1 MINEILDNKMSEV
14 RSEGKKVKLESTT
27 MTSFKDLPSW
37 CFIKSRA
44 MLKGDNKPFVL
55 SVLNSST
62 ETPSK
67 GWKCVLFQTNT
78 NDKGQLWQLVDG
90 HILSQLYGSFVIDID
105 SDNNNSTDL
114 IINSQIPSNNER
126 QTWKLGSNGE
136 IMNSLTKKFIG
147 IKGSN
152 NGPIDPSNNAQLV
165 CELASSAD
173 NVCFQWDLEP
183 SFPLNS
189 ILSQTTEP
197 FPNYTDEKLK
207 AYIYISNN
215 LIKGIDDIRSQ
226 YTNSDYSFNSF
237 SNELV
242 TMKYPDCAISKEN
255 FDEIKTQLQSEF
267 KQVDSIINLFN
278 NYQQFHI
285 GLFADNSARLNQ
297 IVSIIQF
304 DDKTTSVAGSILSI
318 ISNILKLVLTF
329 LPQPAGNFGN
339 VMMGAISIG
348 TAASTPNK
356 INVDP
361 FKVELSKLWD
371 SLSTNFQAILFNMGT
386 MESMVLKDW
395 GKMKAVYQLLSTSL
409 AWTPTMTSQLISTG
423 STAYGISLL
432 QMLLPEKYQIYC
444 WNQNFDQKYG
454 FAPGYPAPI
463 PNDIPDYC
471 KWTDE
476 NGDLLFIASTS
487 DLRVHPIKEV
497 MDMVWKDNVVVK
509 KDFFR
514 SRNGWSFPTSLVN
527 RITRWLIPNVT
538 NNTSIPMKFT
548 ISDFKGDTRTSYQLD
563 LPTFSTS
570 FPLDVSHK
578 NNGHNYY
585 FTITITNALDNSK
598 IATLIIFVSAV
609 GGSFSKG
616 QLGDHSVTKGFLLSD
631 PIFNTSVRDSTS
643 TCNII
648 VTIDYNDSN

>member
-1 MINEILDNKMSEV
+1 MMENESLENKMKLIRTS
-14 RSEGKKVKLESTT
+14 GKKLKIES
-27 MTSFKDLPSW
+27 MTSIKDLPSW

-44 MLKGDNKPFVL
+44 MLKGDSKPFVV

-62 ETPSK
+62 ENPSK
-67 GWKCVLFQTNT
+67 GWKCVLFQPNK

-90 HILSQLYGSFVIDID
+90 HLLSQLYGSFILDVD

-126 QTWKLGSNGE
+126 QSWKINSNGL
-136 IMNSLTKKFIG
+136 IMNNQTKQFIG

-165 CELASSAD
+165 CETTTDSD

-189 ILSQTTEP
+189 ILTQTAEP
-197 FPNYTDEKLK
+197 FPQYTNEKLK
-207 AYIYISNN
+207 AYVYISNS

-226 YTNSDYSFNSF
+226 YTNSNYSFSTF
-237 SNELV
+237 SNDLDNIN
-242 TMKYPDCAISKEN
+242 KPDSISKED
-255 FDEIKTQLQSEF
+255 FDEIKTQLASEF

-304 DDKTTSVAGSILSI
+304 DDKSISTAASILTI
-318 ISNILKLVLTF
+318 ISNIFKLILTF
-329 LPQPAGNFGN
+329 LPPPAGNIGN
-339 VMMGAISIG
+339 VLMTAISVS
-348 TAASTPNK
+348 TAAGAPNQV
-356 INVDP
+356 NVDP

-371 SLSTNFQAILFNMGT
+371 SLSTNFEAILFNMGT
-386 MESMVLKDW
+386 MESMILTDW
-395 GKMKAVYQLLSTSL
+395 GKMKSVYQLLSTSL

-423 STAYGISLL
+423 GVAYGISLL

-444 WNQNFDQKYG
+444 WNSNFDERYG
-454 FAPGYPAPI
+454 FVPGYPAPI

-476 NGDLLFIASTS
+476 NGDLLFIASS
-487 DLRVHPIKEV
+487 KDFHIHPIKEV
-497 MDMVWKDNVVVK
+497 MDMVWKDDVVVK

-527 RITRWLIPNVT
+527 RITRWVIPTVT
-538 NNTSIPMKFT
+538 NNTSTPMKYT
-548 ISDFKGDTRTSYQLD
+548 ISGFSGDSKTTYQLD
-563 LPTFSTS
+563 LPTFSS
-570 FPLDVSHK
+570 IFPYNVSHK
-578 NNGHNYY
+578 GSNGHNYQ
-585 FTITITNALDNSK
+585 FTISITNAIDNNK
-598 IATLIIFVSAV
+598 IATFEINVSSV
-609 GGSFSKG
+609 GGSFANGKLGDQSVSKG
-616 QLGDHSVTKGFLLSD
+616 YLLSE
-631 PIFNTSVRDSTS
+631 PISNTSVRNSTS
-643 TCNII
+643 TFGII
-648 VTIDYNDSN
+648 VNTDYNSN